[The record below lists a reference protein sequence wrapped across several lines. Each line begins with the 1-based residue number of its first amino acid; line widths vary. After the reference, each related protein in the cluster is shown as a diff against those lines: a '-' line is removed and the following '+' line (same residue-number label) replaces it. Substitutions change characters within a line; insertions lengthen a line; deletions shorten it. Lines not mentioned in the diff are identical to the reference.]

1 MFSEPGKVISQL
13 YVAEG
18 MTVAD
23 FGAGAGFYVLPLA
36 RKVGPY
42 GRVFAIDVQAEHL
55 RKIKNECVKEGM
67 NQVEVIMGD
76 LESPKGSG
84 LVSAS
89 VDRIVI
95 ANVLFQSEN
104 PAAVVKEAKR
114 VLKHNGKIAVVE
126 WVESYNQIG
135 PHPNH
140 ILSQEEA
147 RGLFEAEGFVL
158 ESFIDA
164 GSHHYG
170 LLYVNDNTPAPGA
183 SRNMPTPESEELN
196 PALVLPPQDFQE
208 LNNES

>member
-1 MFSEPGKVISQL
+1 MFSEPGKVIEQL
-13 YVAEG
+13 FVAEG

-36 RKVGPY
+36 RRVGPY
-42 GRVFAIDVQAEHL
+42 GRVFAIDVQPDHL

-95 ANVLFQSEN
+95 SNVLFQSEN
-104 PAAVVKEAKR
+104 PSAVVKEAKR

-126 WVESYNQIG
+126 WIESYNQIG
-135 PHPNH
+135 PHSDH
-140 ILSQEEA
+140 VLTQEEA
-147 RGLFEAEGFVL
+147 RDIFEAEGFML

-170 LLYVNDNTPAPGA
+170 LLYVHANTPVPGTRRNMS
-183 SRNMPTPESEELN
+183 SRNMDESN
-196 PALVLPPQDFQE
+196 PAGVLPPQELQE
-208 LNNES
+208 FSHNS